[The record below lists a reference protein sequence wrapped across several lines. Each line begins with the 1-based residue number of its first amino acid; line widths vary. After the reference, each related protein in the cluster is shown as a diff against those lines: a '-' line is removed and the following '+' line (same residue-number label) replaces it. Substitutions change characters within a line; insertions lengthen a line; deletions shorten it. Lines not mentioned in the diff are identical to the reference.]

1 MIGLLKNELLKFFNH
16 KKLVWFL
23 GLLTILY
30 LLPVLM
36 TVFVKIKTFDGQIFP
51 YTMASLITA
60 WIMPIVLIVIIA
72 ESITDEYTS
81 GTLSLSLVHPI
92 SRTQLITAKLVA
104 LLIITT
110 FLLTLAM
117 LLGYGIGTL
126 FFGWDADFMIRGV
139 VYSTA
144 EGIKITATTF
154 LAPVFPLMA
163 FSAMILFLALL
174 LSGSAAVVGVS
185 IGILL
190 TYTFADLLIKEIQ
203 PYLINAY
210 FALLPTMLSFPTSP
224 PKLRFA
230 LVFITVHGL
239 VFYLA
244 SLMLF
249 NKRDVLS

>member
-1 MIGLLKNELLKFFNH
+1 MIGLVKNELIKFISH
-16 KKLVWFL
+16 KKLYWFL
-23 GLLTILY
+23 GLITILY

-60 WIMPIVLIVIIA
+60 WIMPIVLIVMIA

-81 GTLSLSLVHPI
+81 GTLSLSLVQPI
-92 SRTQLITAKLVA
+92 SRTQLITAKIVA

-126 FFGWDADFMIRGV
+126 FFGWGTDFMIRGV
-139 VYSTA
+139 VYSTG
-144 EGIKITATTF
+144 EGIRITATTF
-154 LAPVFPLMA
+154 LASVFPLMA
-163 FSAMILFLALL
+163 FSTMIIFLALL
-174 LSGSAAVVGVS
+174 LSGTAAVTGVA

-210 FALLPTMLSFPTSP
+210 FSLLPTMLSFPTSP
-224 PKLRFA
+224 QKLQFA
-230 LVFITVHGL
+230 MLFITVHGL
-239 VFYLA
+239 IFYLA

-249 NKRDVLS
+249 NKKDMLN